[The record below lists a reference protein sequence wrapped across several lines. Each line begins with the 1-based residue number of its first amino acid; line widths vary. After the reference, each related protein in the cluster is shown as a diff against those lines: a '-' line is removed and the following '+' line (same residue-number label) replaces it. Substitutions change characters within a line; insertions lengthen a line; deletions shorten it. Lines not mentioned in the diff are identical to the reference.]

1 MKENLF
7 KAGNTW
13 VRIDLHLHTIKYKGE
28 NFIKDYIEA
37 LKTADIRIGAITNH
51 NKFNFEEYIKLKKEA
66 EKNGIWLLPGVELEL
81 NEGKGKMH
89 ILIIFNDKELDED
102 NQFITKF
109 IARQF
114 DLHTNEPNKKLE
126 EVLKN
131 LEELKRDYL
140 LIFAHVDN
148 EKGFFK
154 ALKPA
159 NYINWIE
166 KGYFRNKILALQNI
180 NNSSKVTFE
189 NELKKVF
196 KDEWIK
202 YKPAYVSFIDPK
214 CIEDILTKNKKTYIK
229 IGAFNFSALKFAFL
243 NHKLR
248 IKNELPAFDYPRIIS
263 LEIKDGNFIE
273 NQTINFNSSLNTLVG
288 VRGSG
293 KSAIIE
299 VLRWILGKKP
309 LEERGD
315 RRIMLVI

>member
-13 VRIDLHLHTIKYKGE
+13 VRIDLHLHTISDDEFKYKGE

-159 NYINWIE
+159 NYINWHI
-166 KGYFRNKILALQNI
+166 
-180 NNSSKVTFE
+180 
-189 NELKKVF
+189 
-196 KDEWIK
+196 
-202 YKPAYVSFIDPK
+202 
-214 CIEDILTKNKKTYIK
+214 
-229 IGAFNFSALKFAFL
+229 FL
-243 NHKLR
+243 HIFGMEVADLH
-248 IKNELPAFDYPRIIS
+248 
-263 LEIKDGNFIE
+263 
-273 NQTINFNSSLNTLVG
+273 TITLI
-288 VRGSG
+288 R
-293 KSAIIE
+293 
-299 VLRWILGKKP
+299 
-309 LEERGD
+309 
-315 RRIMLVI
+315 RRIWMHD